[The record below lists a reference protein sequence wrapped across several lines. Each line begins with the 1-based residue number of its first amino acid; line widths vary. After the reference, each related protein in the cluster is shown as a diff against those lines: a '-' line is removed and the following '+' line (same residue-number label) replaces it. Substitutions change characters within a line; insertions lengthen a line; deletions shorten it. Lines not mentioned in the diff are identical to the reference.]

1 MPLTVEVVDLT
12 HGRPA
17 SDVRVGLECSD
28 GSVWTAVASASTD
41 ESGRIDDWGGADG
54 HDRDLRLVIDA
65 RRYFAAQGLLSSQAD
80 ITIAVGPTS
89 PWTVRHVPVLLAPF
103 GYSTYTGLSS

>member
-17 SDVRVGLECSD
+17 SDVRVGLESSD
-28 GSVWTAVASASTD
+28 GRTWTAVAEATTD
-41 ESGRIDDWGGADG
+41 DSGRIGDWGGADG
-54 HDRDLRLVIDA
+54 QDRVLRLVIDA
-65 RRYFAAQGLLSSQAD
+65 RRYFATQGLLSAQTD
-80 ITIAVGPTS
+80 IIIAVGPLS
-89 PWTVRHVPVLLAPF
+89 PWLVRHVPVLLAPF